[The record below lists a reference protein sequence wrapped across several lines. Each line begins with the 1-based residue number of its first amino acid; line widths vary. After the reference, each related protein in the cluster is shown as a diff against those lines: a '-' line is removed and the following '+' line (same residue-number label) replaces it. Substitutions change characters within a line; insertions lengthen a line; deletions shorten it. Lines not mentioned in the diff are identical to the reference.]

1 MVYTKHFVIHTFDK
15 LNNACGYI
23 ENAEKTIVTNEDTQ
37 DHLAH
42 LFQYIAN
49 DEKTNMKQLV
59 SGHGI
64 IDPTNAYE
72 EFKFTKLRTAFQQ
85 KKGYTLDLKKNKLV
99 PPSLTEL
106 ERKNAVLA
114 HHLIQSFSPDDNL
127 SPEKIHEIGYNT
139 VMELTGGDYEFVI
152 ATHVDKEHIHNHILF
167 NSTNLKTG
175 KAFRWQKGTK
185 RVYEQISDKIAAKEG
200 AKIIQKSPKNT
211 HKKYTMWQT
220 ESMFK
225 QKIKSRLDFLLA
237 HSSSIEDFLQKAD
250 ALNLSVDFSKKWA
263 TYKLLDEAQIKNTRS
278 RSLSKNNPDRYNYE
292 AIGERLKE
300 NTTSFSIDEVVSR
313 YEEKVMKQENDFD
326 YQLTIDAWQISHKT
340 DKGYYLNVDFGFEN
354 RGKLF
359 IGAYKVDPIEEDQFN
374 IYVKRNDFFYFMNE
388 KNSERNRYMTGETL
402 IKQLRL
408 YNGTTPLKK
417 EPIMRT
423 IDQLV
428 DAINFLAEHKIE
440 GKRQLTM
447 LEEKLIATFSEAEET
462 LDHLD
467 EKIIQLNN
475 LGKLLLEKETQG
487 GTEEIQKQLHEIL
500 TDATLSEFTFE
511 DVQGEIESITLSQSL
526 LESKLENTRN
536 EIDKLHEIQAIQS
549 QKEEQ
554 EKNMEPK
561 I

>member
-15 LNNACGYI
+15 LNKACGYI

-37 DHLAH
+37 NHLAH

-85 KKGYTLDLKKNKLV
+85 KKGYTLDLKTNKLV

-127 SPEKIHEIGYNT
+127 SPEKIHEIGYKT

-200 AKIIQKSPKNT
+200 AKIIEKSPRQT
-211 HKKYTMWQT
+211 HTKYTKWQT
-220 ESMFK
+220 ESLFK
-225 QKIKSRLDFLLA
+225 QKIKSRIDFLVA
-237 HSSSIEDFLQKAD
+237 HSSSIDDFIQKAN
-250 ALNLSVDFSKKWA
+250 ALDLSVDFSKKWA
-263 TYKLLDEAQIKNTRS
+263 TYKLLDEPQLRNTRG

-292 AIGERLKE
+292 AIGERLEE
-300 NTTSFSIDEVVSR
+300 NKMTFSVEDVIAR
-313 YEEKVMKQENDFD
+313 YEEIVTKDENDFD
-326 YQLTIDAWQISHKT
+326 YQLTIEPWQISHKT
-340 DKGYYLNVDFGFEN
+340 ERGYYLNVDYGFGN
-354 RGKLF
+354 HGKLF
-359 IGAYKVDPIEEDQFN
+359 IGGYKVDPLENGDFN
-374 IYVKRNDFFYFMNE
+374 IYVKRNDYFYFMND
-388 KNSERNRYMTGETL
+388 KSSSESKYLTGTSL
-402 IKQLRL
+402 IRQLRL

-417 EPIMRT
+417 EPVMRT

-428 DAINFLAEHKIE
+428 DAINFLAEHDVE
-440 GKRQLTM
+440 GSRQLET
-447 LEEKLIATFSEAEET
+447 LEQKLKEAFFEAEET

-467 EKIIQLNN
+467 EKMIELNN
-475 LGKLLLEKETQG
+475 LGKLLLEKELQG
-487 GTEEIQKQLHEIL
+487 DTEEIQKQLHEVL

-536 EIDKLHEIQAIQS
+536 EINKLHEIQAIQS

-554 EKNMEPK
+554 EKNLKPK